1 MILLPNNLAAWSYAL
16 SWTIIDSL
24 WQFLIIALVLRL
36 LFVVVSRQQAILRYH
51 LSFAALLLC
60 VGWWLSNL
68 SFHYVEFQNNSLET
82 MVKANAFP
90 SSSSDAQSINHP
102 VISPN
107 SETLNIELTNQII
120 ASKSANTTQI
130 AFIRWINQHKEWFFL
145 LWTVGIILLSVRF
158 LNSWLQLKKL
168 RTKGIQPIDNQWQS
182 TARLL
187 QKKLGISKKITV
199 MLSSFVDEPITFGH
213 LKPIILIPIGL
224 INALSEKEVEA
235 ILLHE
240 LAHIHRHDFLI
251 NIFQNCLEIL
261 LFYHP
266 IIRWFNTVIR
276 VNREACCDDLA
287 ISIQKDQQLYAATLL
302 HIHKYS
308 LNIQNSLVMTA
319 IGKKGALT
327 QRIHRL
333 FNPISTQKRSVF
345 SFPFV
350 LLFLL
355 VGSLA
360 FLGFQRIQTKPIVSI
375 SVDKMNILYYGVEN
389 PITIAV
395 EGAFNE
401 DVKVSSNDLTLKD
414 LGDGKYNAFPLK
426 IGKAIIIVETGN
438 MKKELIFEV
447 KKFPTPNF
455 VNIKKGA
462 FEITAEEMK
471 AMKGLELE
479 DLEKF
484 GSVCEVV
491 HYEIIRV
498 PVAGDPIVE
507 TSKTSAFSKRI
518 LTLVSWAEKG
528 DIYYVDV
535 IKIKCLG
542 DEKPRSVDGLIFKVK

>member
-82 MVKANAFP
+82 MVKANVFP
-90 SSSSDAQSINHP
+90 SSSSDAQSINYP

-107 SETLNIELTNQII
+107 SETLNIELTNQTI

-302 HIHKYS
+302 HIH
-308 LNIQNSLVMTA
+308 
-319 IGKKGALT
+319 
-327 QRIHRL
+327 
-333 FNPISTQKRSVF
+333 
-345 SFPFV
+345 
-350 LLFLL
+350 
-355 VGSLA
+355 
-360 FLGFQRIQTKPIVSI
+360 
-375 SVDKMNILYYGVEN
+375 
-389 PITIAV
+389 
-395 EGAFNE
+395 
-401 DVKVSSNDLTLKD
+401 
-414 LGDGKYNAFPLK
+414 
-426 IGKAIIIVETGN
+426 
-438 MKKELIFEV
+438 
-447 KKFPTPNF
+447 
-455 VNIKKGA
+455 
-462 FEITAEEMK
+462 
-471 AMKGLELE
+471 
-479 DLEKF
+479 
-484 GSVCEVV
+484 
-491 HYEIIRV
+491 
-498 PVAGDPIVE
+498 
-507 TSKTSAFSKRI
+507 
-518 LTLVSWAEKG
+518 
-528 DIYYVDV
+528 
-535 IKIKCLG
+535 
-542 DEKPRSVDGLIFKVK
+542 